1 MRFIDFLNEKEIKW
15 AINSNLQ
22 HAIKNYSHR
31 DDFMIVWLDPSEVIS
46 NVDPDMRVDPND
58 PTNHIGNRMDRAIS
72 HFNSDKYMDPPVIA
86 YDRYTNDKYKI
97 IVDDGRH
104 RIAALKKMGIKEFP
118 AYIMKSDLSLIKTI
132 LTVKSK

>member
-1 MRFIDFLNEKEIKW
+1 MSFLDFLNEKEIKW
-15 AINSNLQ
+15 AINSNSH

-46 NVDPDMRVDPND
+46 NVDPDMRVESND
-58 PTNHIGNRMDRAIS
+58 LINHIGNRMERAIS

-86 YDRYTNDKYKI
+86 YDSYTNDKYKI

-118 AYIMKSDLSLIKTI
+118 AFIMKSDLSLIKTI